1 MGFSEILVILV
12 LALLVL
18 GPERLPKLAA
28 DIGRFIGRARAMARQ
43 LSSQLEHE
51 VRLDELVREQNIA
64 PAPPA
69 AAPPAPMEAAPV
81 ETTPVETTP
90 VETTAVATPINPL
103 ESSLAHAT
111 PVSQAPLVAPPIIAT
126 ETAVAAPVTK
136 KTSSKVAAE
145 PAPLQHSFGLSAP
158 PGPTSTP
165 PPHDAT

>member
-51 VRLDELVREQNIA
+51 VRLDELVREQNIT

-69 AAPPAPMEAAPV
+69 AATPAPMETAPV
-81 ETTPVETTP
+81 ELTPVA
-90 VETTAVATPINPL
+90 TTAEATAINPL

-111 PVSQAPLVAPPIIAT
+111 PVSQSPVAAPPIV
-126 ETAVAAPVTK
+126 AVDSTVVAPVTK
-136 KTSSKVAAE
+136 KTASKVAAE
-145 PAPLQHSFGLSAP
+145 PAPLQHSFGLSPP
-158 PGPTSTP
+158 PGPNSTP

>member
-51 VRLDELVREQNIA
+51 VRLDELVREQNIT

-69 AAPPAPMEAAPV
+69 AATPAPMETAPV
-81 ETTPVETTP
+81 ELTPVELTP
-90 VETTAVATPINPL
+90 VATTAEATAINPL

-111 PVSQAPLVAPPIIAT
+111 PVSQSTLAAPPIV
-126 ETAVAAPVTK
+126 AVDSTVVAPVTK
-136 KTSSKVAAE
+136 KTASKVAAE
-145 PAPLQHSFGLSAP
+145 PAPLQHSFGLSPP
-158 PGPTSTP
+158 PGPNSTP

>member
-81 ETTPVETTP
+81 ETTPVETT
-90 VETTAVATPINPL
+90 AVATPINPL